1 MPNKDTVVV
10 VNSDI
15 QVGSTLSV
23 CPPRWNLIEG
33 GTYRASPAQ
42 MIMYRQWIHSANKVK
57 ELLYEK
63 RARKRLVFVL
73 NGEPVD
79 GDHHGTAQLI
89 TKTTQEQVD
98 MSIALLD
105 EWLQIVEYSP
115 KRGDSIYLIRGTS
128 AHEQGEV
135 IEQIG
140 RDIDGVIP
148 MRKDSSPITRDG
160 RYHYQKL
167 RRMVNGKLFHIT
179 HKGFGRGGRAWT
191 RENGIRNG
199 LKSMYFDALDNKK
212 PVPDY
217 VIRSHNHVYTYDD
230 YNGKNKRM
238 WGCITPCWQLKTNFG
253 NQVAGN
259 DDINTIGLVYFD
271 VLASGASM
279 EYADILE
286 VEDTKIEE
294 F

>member
-1 MPNKDTVVV
+1 MPNKDTVLV

-23 CPPRWNLIEG
+23 CPPRWNLFEG

-42 MIMYRQWIHSANKVK
+42 MIMYRQWVASANAVK
-57 ELLYEK
+57 DLLTEG
-63 RARKRLVFVL
+63 RVRKRLVLVL

-79 GDHHGTAQLI
+79 NDHHGTAQLI
-89 TKTTQEQVD
+89 TRTPQEQID
-98 MSIALLD
+98 MSITLLD
-105 EWLQIVEYSP
+105 EWLQIVDYAP
-115 KRGDSIYLIRGTS
+115 KRGDCIYLVRGTS

-148 MRKDSSPITRDG
+148 YRKDSSPLVKDG
-160 RYHYQKL
+160 RYHHQKL
-167 RRMVNGKLFHIT
+167 RRTINGVLFDIT

-191 RENGIRNG
+191 RENGIRNA
-199 LKSMYFDALDNKK
+199 LKSIYFDCLDTKQ
-212 PVPDY
+212 PIPEY
-217 VIRSHNHVYTYDD
+217 VIRSHFHQYIYDD
-230 YNGKNKRM
+230 YNGRLKRM
-238 WGCITPCWQLKTNFG
+238 WGCITPCWQLKTHFV

-259 DDINTIGLVYFD
+259 DHLNTIGLVMVD
-271 VLASGASM
+271 VTAEGKSK
-279 EYADILE
+279 EYAEILT
-286 VEDTKIEE
+286 VEDTKVQE